1 MKPLHFYDYRDNY
14 SIYFYNVSALSTFVC
29 NTLVFRVFEYREL
42 YIIASSTRAM
52 NVVGKCVLLI
62 EAMQSFVHRQ
72 RDVVV
77 KKKYRKELRSCYA
90 KFVYYNHIRVA

>member
-1 MKPLHFYDYRDNY
+1 MKLLHFYYYRDNY
-14 SIYFYNVSALSTFVC
+14 SLYFYNVSALSTSVC
-29 NTLVFRVFEYREL
+29 NTLVFRVFEYLRKL
-42 YIIASSTRAM
+42 YTIASSTRAM

-77 KKKYRKELRSCYA
+77 KKKYRKELSSC
-90 KFVYYNHIRVA
+90 

>member
-1 MKPLHFYDYRDNY
+1 
-14 SIYFYNVSALSTFVC
+14 
-29 NTLVFRVFEYREL
+29 
-42 YIIASSTRAM
+42 M